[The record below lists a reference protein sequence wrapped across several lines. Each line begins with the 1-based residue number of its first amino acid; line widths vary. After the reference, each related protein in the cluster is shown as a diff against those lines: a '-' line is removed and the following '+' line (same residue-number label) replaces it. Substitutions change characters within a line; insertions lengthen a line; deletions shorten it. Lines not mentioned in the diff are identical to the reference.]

1 MKNLFGW
8 IFFIPIAS
16 FFALIPW
23 VFAFFLLAPFG
34 LVFNVDNSWADASQ
48 KQWYLVAFINLLMG
62 YGSVVLWLWAGMQ
75 FSPKNLRKHVRRN
88 ILILLSLLATIPA
101 LVLAAS
107 SGNPSYAIYYVF
119 PAAGIATAWLPRFRQ
134 QLIK

>member
-23 VFAFFLLAPFG
+23 AFSFFLLASFG

-75 FSPKNLRKHVRRN
+75 FSPKSSRKNVRRN
-88 ILILLSLLATIPA
+88 LLIVLSLLATIPA
-101 LVLAAS
+101 LLLTGFS
-107 SGNPSYAIYYVF
+107 IYYVV
-119 PAAGIATAWLPRFRQ
+119 PATAGIATAWLPRFRQ